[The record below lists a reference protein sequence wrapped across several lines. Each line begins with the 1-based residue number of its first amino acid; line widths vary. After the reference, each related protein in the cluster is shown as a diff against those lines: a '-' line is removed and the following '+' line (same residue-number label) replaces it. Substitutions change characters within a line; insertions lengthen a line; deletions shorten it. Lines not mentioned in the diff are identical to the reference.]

1 MVLGGLRVA
10 LGKMAKEGITD
21 TKAALEEVIK
31 RIKEAGSTGEANAIA
46 LELFGARVGP
56 DMAAAIR
63 EGRFELSELVSTLK
77 TSGETINGA
86 AFETMD
92 FAEQLTVMKN
102 KAAVALEPL
111 GSSLMQAVNS
121 AMPAIE
127 SLIGKLTAWWSG
139 SQAWTAAQRR

>member
-1 MVLGGLRVA
+1 
-10 LGKMAKEGITD
+10 MAKEGITD